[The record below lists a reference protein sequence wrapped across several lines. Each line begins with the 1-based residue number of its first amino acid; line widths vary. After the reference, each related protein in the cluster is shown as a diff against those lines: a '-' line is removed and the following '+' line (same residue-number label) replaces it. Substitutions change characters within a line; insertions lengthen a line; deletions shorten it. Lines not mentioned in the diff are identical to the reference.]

1 MTSSSDSIDISL
13 SGVYRS
19 WYAFRAGKRQSR
31 SIITFEY
38 HLENNL
44 DQIAKDLQNN
54 QYRHGSYVHL
64 VVQESKRRS
73 IAVAHVRDRVVHR
86 LLYDYFVPR
95 MDSHFDYDVW
105 SCRQNKGLQQ
115 AIIRSQELMKRHPDS
130 WVWRGDVSK
139 FFDSVNHKTLKTI
152 VRRCINDRT
161 TLEILDEVISSYSS
175 NPGTGIAIGNLTSQI
190 LSNVYLN
197 EFDRYARHELKP
209 LAYLRYGDDFIMF
222 FPSRVKTVEAQKLGT
237 TFLKSELQLTIHK
250 HNNVIV
256 KVRDGLHFLG
266 VRLFVN
272 GMKIQPH
279 TWQRMKSR
287 INEVNYSSYRGFT
300 NNVGSKAQKKSI
312 LWQNIGH

>member
-1 MTSSSDSIDISL
+1 MSL
-13 SGVYRS
+13 SGIHRS

-31 SIITFEY
+31 SIITFEH

-44 DQIAKDLQNN
+44 DQIAKDLQNK

-95 MDSHFDYDVW
+95 MDPHFDYDVW
-105 SCRQNKGLQQ
+105 SCRQNKGLQE
-115 AIIRSQELMKRHPDS
+115 AILRSQKLMKRHPDS
-130 WVWRGDVSK
+130 WIWRGDVSK
-139 FFDSVNHKTLKTI
+139 FFDSVNHETLKTI
-152 VRRCINDRT
+152 VRRYINDPA
-161 TLEILDEVISSYSS
+161 TLEILEEVIASYSS
-175 NPGTGIAIGNLTSQI
+175 SPGTGIAIGNLTSQI

-222 FPSRVKTVEAQKLGT
+222 FPSRVKTEEAQRLGT
-237 TFLKSELQLTIHK
+237 AFLKSELQLTIHK

-256 KVRDGLHFLG
+256 RARSGLHFLG
-266 VRLFVN
+266 VRLFIN

-279 TWQRMKSR
+279 TWRR
-287 INEVNYSSYRGFT
+287 ARERLNEVNYSSYRGLT
-300 NNVGSKAQKKSI
+300 SKVGSKAQKKSI
-312 LWQNIGH
+312 LWQGVID